1 MNKIRVHKNGEFI
14 VMSNYHL
21 QDNEMTL
28 KAKGLL
34 STMLSLPPKWDYSVA
49 GLKTL
54 SKDGRDSITS
64 ALLELEKHGYLVRER
79 VTDQKGRF
87 AGYDYHIYER
97 PFTEN
102 PSTENPSTE
111 NPQESNI
118 KESNIKEI
126 ISYLNSAISANYRY
140 QSKANRKHIQARLN
154 EGYTVEDF
162 KAVIDKKVAEWKGT
176 EMAQYLRPETLFGSK
191 FESYLNAPKTT
202 AKTANTHFSNERQYT
217 KAEMDALITDIDDI
231 DF

>member
-1 MNKIRVHKNGEFI
+1 MNKIRLHKNGEFI

-49 GLKTL
+49 GLQTL

-64 ALLELEKHGYLVRER
+64 ALCELEKHGYLVRER

-102 PSTENPSTE
+102 PSTGNPSTG
-111 NPQESNI
+111 NPKESNI

-126 ISYLNSAISANYRY
+126 ILYLNSSISANYRY
-140 QSKANRKHIQARLN
+140 QSKANQKHIKARLN
-154 EGYTVEDF
+154 EGYTVDDF
-162 KAVIDKKVAEWKGT
+162 KTVIDKKVAEWKGT

-191 FESYLNAPKTT
+191 FESYLNAPQTTVKTT
-202 AKTANTHFSNERQYT
+202 STHFNNERQYT

>member
-49 GLKTL
+49 GLQTL

-111 NPQESNI
+111 NPKQSNI

-126 ISYLNSAISANYRY
+126 ILYLNSAISANYRY
-140 QSKANRKHIQARLN
+140 QSKANQKHIKARLN
-154 EGYTVEDF
+154 EGYTVDDF

-202 AKTANTHFSNERQYT
+202 AKTANTHFNNERQYT

-231 DF
+231 EF